1 MSGAVDPPERME
13 RVFYNLHRRASILAL
28 TRTSARSRNVIEHT
42 ALVLGVMAFCIVLIS
57 HRTFVYRGLSVDLED
72 GLNGDGIG
80 RAVAGSI
87 LGTKGGTLPPLCLRS
102 VPGFDASFDVLQ
114 VAIGAESLDRS
125 YASSIDQSN
134 EEACSNG
141 ENSPPEPLCSYS
153 SMKGL
158 LLLPKSAQK
167 RHNVRVQRIVVA
179 RTDPLCFGEPFLQ
192 NLVFDFGL
200 GPSSVAMNWLLGLND
215 GVGYILPSTGHI
227 IDLARYASDYY
238 FLMPRPGDGT
248 APSTEFKSH
257 RKEKEGDRTQRR
269 RGRSFL
275 RFKLGVLGASS
286 FLFFVTTTLVSFT
299 LRETQDR
306 MLNFTFQLQEHV
318 RNRIP
323 VGRLVA
329 THVVENL
336 VLVSI
341 NIGAIFFLIEFYGGD
356 KFLAFMVLTLVWV
369 SEVFSVISMRTH
381 QGMTFFPRVVFL
393 YFTLFHAYYFSCPF
407 GFSYLSLTSSGFF
420 ITHSMLFFWNRF
432 ELPAILCESV
442 TANTP
447 RQTRREGNVRVAG
460 IPSMPPT
467 IDTMLLQAPLSASSV
482 PSQPLLPRPLTR
494 GQNLPSFGSM
504 LSLGRAGAGDDGDD
518 SSSYMIF
525 MNGEVVM
532 HRDRNM
538 PVRSPSPS
546 TDGPNSTFGQPEHTP
561 ESAVPPRTN
570 SITARRNGSR
580 AEDMNVSQSSEGGAA
595 RPTSFR
601 NWTARLRNQHNST

>member
-1 MSGAVDPPERME
+1 MVLDGPSQAVFWEQKEAHFLPSAFGAFRGSMP
-13 RVFYNLHRRASILAL
+13 AL
-28 TRTSARSRNVIEHT
+28 T
-42 ALVLGVMAFCIVLIS
+42 
-57 HRTFVYRGLSVDLED
+57 
-72 GLNGDGIG
+72 
-80 RAVAGSI
+80 
-87 LGTKGGTLPPLCLRS
+87 
-102 VPGFDASFDVLQ
+102 SFRLLLAPKVS
-114 VAIGAESLDRS
+114 IGAMLP
-125 YASSIDQSN
+125 QSTSRMRKHV
-134 EEACSNG
+134 AMAKIP
-141 ENSPPEPLCSYS
+141 PPEPLYSYS

-442 TANTP
+442 TANSP

-460 IPSMPPT
+460 ISKH
-467 IDTMLLQAPLSASSV
+467 AAHHRHNASS
-482 PSQPLLPRPLTR
+482 
-494 GQNLPSFGSM
+494 
-504 LSLGRAGAGDDGDD
+504 GA
-518 SSSYMIF
+518 
-525 MNGEVVM
+525 
-532 HRDRNM
+532 
-538 PVRSPSPS
+538 
-546 TDGPNSTFGQPEHTP
+546 
-561 ESAVPPRTN
+561 
-570 SITARRNGSR
+570 SIS
-580 AEDMNVSQSSEGGAA
+580 
-595 RPTSFR
+595 
-601 NWTARLRNQHNST
+601 